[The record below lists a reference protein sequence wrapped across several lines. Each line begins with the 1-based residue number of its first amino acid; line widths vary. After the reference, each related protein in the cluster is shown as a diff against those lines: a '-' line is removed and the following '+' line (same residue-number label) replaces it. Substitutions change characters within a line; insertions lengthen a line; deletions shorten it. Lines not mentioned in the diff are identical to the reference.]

1 MIFITGLSLQV
12 VFLVQIYYAL
22 LGLTQPAIRRVFIW
36 MIMCS
41 YIAVFVLVFL
51 SLFFNVV
58 ITLNGIHLVLTAL
71 CVFCLVSLL
80 IYGGKIY
87 KEMKRIEVSR
97 NIIIKAG
104 HLSAV
109 NDR

>member
-1 MIFITGLSLQV
+1 MAFSEFSLPMLS
-12 VFLVQIYYAL
+12 
-22 LGLTQPAIRRVFIW
+22 P
-36 MIMCS
+36 S
-41 YIAVFVLVFL
+41 
-51 SLFFNVV
+51 
-58 ITLNGIHLVLTAL
+58 LVLTAL